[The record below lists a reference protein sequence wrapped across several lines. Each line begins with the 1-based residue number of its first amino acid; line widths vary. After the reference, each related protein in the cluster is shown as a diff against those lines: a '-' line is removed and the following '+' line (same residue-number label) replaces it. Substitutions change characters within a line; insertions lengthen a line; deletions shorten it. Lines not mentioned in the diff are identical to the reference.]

1 MSNIKITVIVSL
13 LIAIFSASLNAEE
26 QKAAESDRWSFIP
39 ETVADVNG
47 VIVKK
52 QDLIQYMK
60 TSDTPK
66 EYYSLSGKALQLY
79 AHEMLDKLINQI
91 ILAKFAEEDGFKPGF
106 DLIKSETEKII
117 KDMSAKEK
125 EDFMKYLASEKMNID
140 DFCRRK
146 ADDIFTARQFAID
159 TWFDA
164 KVKKNITVT
173 EEEIKDF
180 YTKAED
186 LVTASQIL
194 IKYDDNSPEAKA
206 KAKKRAEDILA
217 KIRAG
222 ADFNT
227 FAANDSSCSSCSG
240 ANPGSL
246 GEFAR
251 GQMVQEFEDAAFSL
265 PVGGV
270 SDVIETPFGFHI
282 IKVYKKRKRP
292 LPPIGTVENQIRDE
306 LISIKAQDKVIAK
319 LKEAKDNWKIKIFP
333 FIKTSK

>member
-1 MSNIKITVIVSL
+1 MRNLRISVIMSL
-13 LIAIFSASLNAEE
+13 LIAMISISLNADEE
-26 QKAAESDRWSFIP
+26 KKTTTGRWDFIP

-52 QDLIQYMK
+52 QDLIKYMK

-79 AHEMLDKLINQI
+79 THEMLDKLINQI
-91 ILAKFAEEDGFKPGF
+91 ILAKFAEQDGFKPGF

-117 KDMSAKEK
+117 KNMSPKEK
-125 EDFMKYLASEKMNID
+125 EDFMKYLTSEKMNID

-146 ADDIFTARQFAID
+146 ANDIFTARQFAID

-164 KVKKNITVT
+164 KVKQNITVT

-194 IKYDDNSPEAKA
+194 IKYDDNSSEAKA
-206 KAKKRAEDILA
+206 AAKKRAEDILA

-222 ADFNT
+222 ADFRT

-240 ANPGSL
+240 ENPGSL

-265 PVGGV
+265 PVGGI
-270 SDVIETPFGFHI
+270 SNVIETPFGFHI
-282 IKVYKKRKRP
+282 IKVDKKRKRP
-292 LPPIGTVENQIRDE
+292 LPPLATVKNQIRDE

-319 LKEAKDNWKIKIFP
+319 LKEAKQDWKIKIFP
-333 FIKTSK
+333 FIKK